1 VQLVPPGLCRRR
13 VLARVVLLWLA
24 LVEVVSAEPRSEAG
38 LIWQAPLD
46 CPDVGEVRARIERRL
61 GAPLESVVHG
71 VEVEVAP
78 DGDGNQRRFVARID
92 LRSQIAGGG
101 DPDGSAGGAGGSGP
115 RGIDL
120 RAVTVANEVR
130 VLTSARC
137 DELTDAVAV
146 VIARIASERLA
157 AEHAESV
164 RVATHELPAPAPRLW
179 GGGMR
184 ALGVSGVGAMPG
196 IGLGGELA
204 AYLRRRSLFLELAG
218 ARWLPSS
225 RALSMGGPDRVD
237 ISLFVAMVRFGWGP
251 ERLPLR
257 GWISGEIGSMYGRG
271 GRARVLDGP
280 GDSAR
285 WVGFGGG
292 FGVAWPMSR
301 HTRLIGFVEAVLPL
315 QRARFVLEQGAAVY
329 RPDIATARCGFGL
342 EVGWR

>member
-1 VQLVPPGLCRRR
+1 MCRRR
-13 VLARVVLLWLA
+13 VLVRVVLPWLA
-24 LVEVVSAEPRSEAG
+24 LAGTVSAEPRTESG
-38 LIWQAPLD
+38 LTWDAPVA

-61 GAPLESVVHG
+61 GSPLESVVHG
-71 VEVEVAP
+71 VAVEVTP
-78 DGDGNQRRFVARID
+78 DGDGSARRFVAR
-92 LRSQIAGGG
+92 
-101 DPDGSAGGAGGSGP
+101 
-115 RGIDL
+115 IDL

-146 VIARIASERLA
+146 VIARIASEKRE
-157 AEHAESV
+157 AERAERAEPV
-164 RVATHELPAPAPRLW
+164 RIAMYERPEPAPRMW

-204 AYLRRRSLFLELAG
+204 AYLRRRELFLELAG

-225 RALSMGGPDRVD
+225 QVLYMGSADRVD
-237 ISLFVAMVRFGWGP
+237 ISLYLAMLRVGWGP

-257 GWISGEIGSMYGRG
+257 GWISAELGSLYGRG
-271 GRARVLDGP
+271 VVFDSGP
-280 GDSAR
+280 GDSSR
-285 WVGFGGG
+285 WFGFGGG
-292 FGVAWPMSR
+292 FGVAWPMSP

-315 QRARFVLEQGAAVY
+315 QRAQFVLDRAEVY
-329 RPDIATARCGFGL
+329 RPDVATARCGFGL